1 MAGYVVAVDLGG
13 TLTKIG
19 RVYANGSL
27 DSVRRLPTRLDAQQ
41 ASVSWLADQIAAE
54 AHNDADVCLGYG
66 AVVPGIIDTP
76 SGLVR
81 AAPNVGWFD
90 VPLRAE
96 LDQRT
101 GLRGMVDHDVRSA
114 GLAEWELGAG
124 SGASQLI
131 FIALGTGIAAALISD
146 GRLIQADGYAG
157 ELGHLPTPA
166 AAGRPCACGRP
177 GCLET
182 VASAAGVVRTYT
194 ERTGRKPSGAAEVAD
209 LARAGDAAALEAF
222 DLARRALAEALDA
235 AITLLGPELVIIGG
249 GLSGAYD
256 LLAAPLEEDL
266 ASRLSFQR
274 MPRLAQASLGA
285 DAGLIGA
292 GLVGWKRARGE
303 VDHD

>member
-19 RVYANGSL
+19 RVYANGTL
-27 DSVRRLPTRLDAQQ
+27 DSVRRLPTRLDAQR
-41 ASVSWLADQIAAE
+41 ASVTWLADQIADE

-81 AAPNVGWFD
+81 AAPDVGWFD
-90 VPLRAE
+90 VPLQAE

-101 GLRGMVDHDVRSA
+101 GLRGIVDHDVRSA
-114 GLAEWELGAG
+114 GLAEWQLGAG

-131 FIALGTGIAAALISD
+131 FIALGTGIAAALIID
-146 GRLIQADGYAG
+146 GKLIRADGYAG
-157 ELGHLPTPA
+157 ELGHLATPSA
-166 AAGRPCACGRP
+166 ADRPCACGRP

-182 VASAAGVVRTYT
+182 VASASGVVRTYT
-194 ERTGRKPSGAAEVAD
+194 QRTGLTPSGAAEVAD
-209 LARAGDAAALEAF
+209 RARAGDAGAIEAF
-222 DLARRALAEALDA
+222 DLARRALAEALAA

-249 GLSGAYD
+249 GLCGAYD

>member
-41 ASVSWLADQIAAE
+41 ASVGWLADQIAAE
-54 AHNDADVCLGYG
+54 AYNDADVCLGYG

-96 LDQRT
+96 LDKRT

-166 AAGRPCACGRP
+166 AASRPCACGRP

-194 ERTGRKPSGAAEVAD
+194 EQTGRKPSGAAEVAD
-209 LARAGDAAALEAF
+209 LARAGDVAALEAF

-249 GLSGAYD
+249 GLCGAYD
-256 LLAAPLEEDL
+256 LLAAPLEKDL

-274 MPRLAQASLGA
+274 MPRLAPARLGA